1 MIVEKENLIKAITQ
15 ALSPEYNIKR
25 NFIQSVEL
33 IITFTSVDVKK
44 GELKL
49 REIVPLPKKPSKNK
63 NVIVVPTLQQL
74 EEVKKASPNVILTRD
89 ELQKLQGNKR
99 AVKKLARQ
107 NDWFLIA
114 QESMALAGRI
124 LGPALGPRGKF
135 PTPLPNSGDLVEY
148 INRFKRS
155 TIVKNKDQ
163 PHTQVWIGTEDMKP
177 EDLAENAIAVLNAIE
192 VKIRNPSL
200 VKNIYTKTTMGKI
213 VKVEL
218 R

>member
-1 MIVEKENLIKAITQ
+1 MIVEKDNLVKAIEK
-15 ALSPEYNIKR
+15 ALSPEYNVKR
-25 NFIQSVEL
+25 NFLQSVEL
-33 IITFTSVDVKK
+33 IVTFTGVDIKK

-49 REIVPLPKKPSKNK
+49 REVVPLPKKPTKERM
-63 NVIVVPTLQQL
+63 VLVVPTLQQL
-74 EEVKKASPNVILTRD
+74 EEVKKVSPNVILARE

-99 AVKKLARQ
+99 AVKKLAKN

-135 PTPLPNSGDLVEY
+135 PLPLPSSGDVAEY
-148 INRFKRS
+148 VARFKRS
-155 TIVKNKDQ
+155 TVVKNKDQ

-177 EDLAENAIAVLNAIE
+177 EDLAENALAVLNAIE
-192 VKIRNPSL
+192 NKIRNPSL
-200 VKNIYTKTTMGKI
+200 VKSIYTKTTMGKI